1 MTMEVIDEE
10 DDKIK
15 YLKQECG
22 DEVYEAVTKAL
33 EELNEYN
40 PNGQCPILELWNRN
54 ERRKAKLVEGIAQ
67 ILKQWKQQQK
77 RYRRRL

>member
-1 MTMEVIDEE
+1 MG
-10 DDKIK
+10 
-15 YLKQECG
+15 LKQECG
-22 DEVYEAVTKAL
+22 DEVYEAMTKAL

-40 PNGQCPILELWNRN
+40 PNGRCPVPELWNRK
-54 ERRKAKLVEGIAQ
+54 ERRKAKLAEGVAQ